1 MSEIKLKQRITT
13 PFITMEEVNRSTKK
27 IVSRTDYTKV
37 TSAVRNKIWFDVTV
51 SAGNYENIHS
61 IKLRF
66 RQQNLASGNAVVYE
80 SNSSYV
86 DSTTKLP
93 LDYVIEDGVIY
104 REVDLTTIFSL
115 IG

>member
-51 SAGNYENIHS
+51 SAGNYENITG
-61 IKLRF
+61 RGAF
-66 RQQNLASGNAVVYE
+66 RQRQ
-80 SNSSYV
+80 
-86 DSTTKLP
+86 
-93 LDYVIEDGVIY
+93 Y
-104 REVDLTTIFSL
+104 R
-115 IG
+115 G